1 VSSISYRSLDVVNQN
16 SFVEHSHAFNH
27 HFSDSGLFGITI
39 VGSGS
44 HSRELMDVGLGQ
56 LNRLKDHISD
66 EELHRAK
73 NVLKM
78 NII

>member
-1 VSSISYRSLDVVNQN
+1 
-16 SFVEHSHAFNH
+16 
-27 HFSDSGLFGITI
+27 
-39 VGSGS
+39 
-44 HSRELMDVGLGQ
+44 MDVALGQ
-56 LNRLKDHISD
+56 LNRLKDNISD